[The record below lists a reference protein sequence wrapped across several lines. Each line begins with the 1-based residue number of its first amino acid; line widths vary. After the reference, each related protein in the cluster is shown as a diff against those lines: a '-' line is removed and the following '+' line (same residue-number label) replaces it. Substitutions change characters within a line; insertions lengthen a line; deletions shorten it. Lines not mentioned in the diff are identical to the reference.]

1 MRSSDPALSPP
12 SCPWPRP
19 TPGALLCP
27 VNCSFGF
34 ETPILFQVCCLQPLG
49 LGIMEVLTLPNSF
62 QTQALWDLL
71 HSPRVPGY
79 ALHSMPTMVVTSH
92 QRKNPRELHRRQNLD
107 PGKMQAKIQLMK
119 TMLRNRQTSL
129 RELQS
134 HENFLAKFNEELIA
148 SIQDIEKSTA
158 LNVRALLQQQDIL
171 TTIIDIL
178 EYFNKKRL
186 QQLKSE
192 LQEWEEKKKCKTS
205 YLEQQV
211 EQLNAK
217 IDKTQEDVKFLSTYM
232 DHEYSIKSVQIATL
246 MHQLQEVKDSQQ
258 DELNDLSE
266 MRRKVLKSLS
276 DKIQKEEKKVL
287 SSLVAVSSQ
296 LRWGMGDPGPT
307 PVPPSSPSSASRP
320 TGAPLVSTMFCCPG
334 RGTWGPDLFFLHRKP
349 SVPMR
354 RLFYRWFGKARP
366 R

>member
-287 SSLVAVSSQ
+287 SSLVAKTQRPHEKALLQMVWESQ
-296 LRWGMGDPGPT
+296 ASLKCIHSFRKVRGQGRWW
-307 PVPPSSPSSASRP
+307 S
-320 TGAPLVSTMFCCPG
+320 L
-334 RGTWGPDLFFLHRKP
+334 
-349 SVPMR
+349 
-354 RLFYRWFGKARP
+354 
-366 R
+366 